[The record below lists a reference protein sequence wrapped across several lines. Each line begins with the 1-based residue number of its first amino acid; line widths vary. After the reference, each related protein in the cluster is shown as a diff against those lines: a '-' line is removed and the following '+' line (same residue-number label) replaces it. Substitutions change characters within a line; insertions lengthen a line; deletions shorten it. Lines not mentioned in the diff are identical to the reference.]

1 MMRRSSTPKSTNNKV
16 NGKGFSKRKAHKKA
30 AEDQSSI
37 ISRLSFESIENGI
50 VTLKVKG
57 KSLKMGVLAVS
68 GMDIFDLN
76 DYDRNT
82 VFNNFAKATLSI
94 GTDHKYVFTSKT
106 PYLVNQK
113 AYIKYKMQKSI
124 NRYSEYLLNE
134 QHDIFE
140 DLR

>member
-57 KSLKMGVLAVS
+57 KSLKW
-68 GMDIFDLN
+68 
-76 DYDRNT
+76 
-82 VFNNFAKATLSI
+82 VFLPYQAWIYSI
-94 GTDHKYVFTSKT
+94 LTIMTAIQFSIIL
-106 PYLVNQK
+106 PRQLYL
-113 AYIKYKMQKSI
+113 
-124 NRYSEYLLNE
+124 
-134 QHDIFE
+134 
-140 DLR
+140 

>member
-37 ISRLSFESIENGI
+37 MSRLSFESIENGI

-94 GTDHKYVFTSKT
+94 GTDLSLIH
-106 PYLVNQK
+106 
-113 AYIKYKMQKSI
+113 I
-124 NRYSEYLLNE
+124 
-134 QHDIFE
+134 
-140 DLR
+140 

>member
-1 MMRRSSTPKSTNNKV
+1 MQSFAEAWLEWLSFLMTNKTLHKHQGGEINDEGDHRRRKARITRSMVKV
-16 NGKGFSKRKAHKKA
+16 FQKEKAHKKA

-37 ISRLSFESIENGI
+37 MSRLSFESIENSI

-82 VFNNFAKATLSI
+82 VFNNFAK
-94 GTDHKYVFTSKT
+94 GNY
-106 PYLVNQK
+106 
-113 AYIKYKMQKSI
+113 
-124 NRYSEYLLNE
+124 
-134 QHDIFE
+134 
-140 DLR
+140 